1 MHVNVYA
8 YEAVTNIE
16 VIERESRDDGR
27 TYRGLRIHLSQPDWL
42 GNGNSNAVTFWGRHV
57 GLMLKHAL
65 DTWTAFEAERD
76 DRDPPDAHTVGE
88 IGAVPQAAAG
98 VQAGTSAAR
107 DTELAAMRAAVASRV
122 LLECSAERRAC
133 ENIFARLQSLFGEV
147 VEERDANR
155 ALANAA
161 AAHEQ
166 RALAAAT
173 RADQIAERVEVA
185 FRRLTDSARRLADP
199 ALDRG

>member
-107 DTELAAMRAAVASRV
+107 DTELAAMRAAVA
-122 LLECSAERRAC
+122 AERRAC

-185 FRRLTDSARRLADP
+185 FRRLTDSARRLADS

>member
-107 DTELAAMRAAVASRV
+107 DTELAAI
-122 LLECSAERRAC
+122 

-185 FRRLTDSARRLADP
+185 FRRLTDSARRLADS